1 MVSTGPSVIER
12 GGGDDGSVVVVG
24 QWRYR
29 RERERERRGGD
40 SGCVPVTPLEDA
52 PDAFPFDERGNRT
65 AVPRCHGHRPS
76 SIPNV
81 SPTA

>member
-1 MVSTGPSVIER
+1 MMVVWWWSDS
-12 GGGDDGSVVVVG
+12 GDAE
-24 QWRYR
+24 
-29 RERERERRGGD
+29 ERERERRGGD